1 MRRRRCG
8 GDFTA
13 REKERGAVRGGDLTG
28 SGWVAVYVMGSQ
40 GIQTS
45 LANIMVLCNK
55 RMMALCSFKTLRL
68 RLWFFSFFLF
78 SFFFIEGE
86 VGQDFRVNRP
96 KHFVAR

>member
-1 MRRRRCG
+1 MIRRRCG

-55 RMMALCSFKTLRL
+55 RMMALCSFKRCVYGCG
-68 RLWFFSFFLF
+68 FFLFFFFLF
-78 SFFFIEGE
+78 SL
-86 VGQDFRVNRP
+86 
-96 KHFVAR
+96 